1 MGLWW
6 GWCACSF
13 STRGTE
19 TCMATLSL
27 LQGPEPTWFPVQ
39 FDSNVSMDHINSST
53 RWIYVMEHMD
63 DYGWLWMHIILSDL
77 ANVRSINA
85 LAFVAYCSPWPLHA
99 HPVHRLSKRHD
110 PGSPGPQTTRTGNRN
125 SKVCM
130 IYHDYARES
139 GGFRVSIDHLL
150 PQIHGWRE
158 LLLIMSSRW
167 FQGKIS
173 KRKPW
178 FSPSDMRVSWV
189 SCNFSLDPIQKNI
202 IPLRTC
208 GSTRLP
214 QPCTPASPGGVP
226 AAESTGKGE
235 THIDRDQ
242 LVACHEN
249 IVRKYC
255 FRKKLYIYNNYY
267 YY

>member
-1 MGLWW
+1 
-6 GWCACSF
+6 
-13 STRGTE
+13 
-19 TCMATLSL
+19 
-27 LQGPEPTWFPVQ
+27 
-39 FDSNVSMDHINSST
+39 
-53 RWIYVMEHMD
+53 
-63 DYGWLWMHIILSDL
+63 
-77 ANVRSINA
+77 
-85 LAFVAYCSPWPLHA
+85 
-99 HPVHRLSKRHD
+99 
-110 PGSPGPQTTRTGNRN
+110 
-125 SKVCM
+125 M

-255 FRKKLYIYNNYY
+255 FRKKTIYIYIIIIIIIISVIIIIYIY
-267 YY
+267 SICICALPIYIYMMQPPRSPPKGYGYMGIKLWVCSPPCGWVGG